1 MGALKKSS
9 ILLSSQSLTVERQMI
24 RVNVWT
30 QKLSKEQV
38 WQAVS
43 TFIHITDIFT
53 WTDMLQ
59 FFLIVT
65 NPILANIFFLSP
77 VTIH

>member
-1 MGALKKSS
+1 MCG
-9 ILLSSQSLTVERQMI
+9 
-24 RVNVWT
+24 

-59 FFLIVT
+59 FFLIIVT
-65 NPILANIFFLSP
+65 NPILANIFFLLLFLSP